1 MPASNSNWIGGMY
14 ISEPGEAGNTLG
26 SGAHEILPPV
36 IAAKNGFGFVY
47 TNRTFVYE
55 NPAEPDAAIGRVK
68 YGVIYRTLAGVT
80 MVHNGVTYLRVGG
93 TPIGLAWIREQDFQ
107 LIDVDPGVNCDIG
120 QLDDIDSGGG
130 GNSGTIPTCE

>member
-1 MPASNSNWIGGMY
+1 M
-14 ISEPGEAGNTLG
+14 
-26 SGAHEILPPV
+26 
-36 IAAKNGFGFVY
+36 F
-47 TNRTFVYE
+47 E
-55 NPAEPDAAIGRVK
+55 NPADPDAVIGRVK

-80 MVHNGVTYLRVGG
+80 MEHNGVTYLRVGG